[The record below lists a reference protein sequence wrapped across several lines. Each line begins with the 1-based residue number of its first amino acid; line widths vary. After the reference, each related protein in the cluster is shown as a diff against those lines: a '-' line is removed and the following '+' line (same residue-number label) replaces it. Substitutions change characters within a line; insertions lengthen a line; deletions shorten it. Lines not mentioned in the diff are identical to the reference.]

1 MFFSESFYRN
11 IKKLFIWISISI
23 ISFATIISVL
33 VYSIPYFMDLEAY
46 KKLIFEE
53 IQQRSE
59 LNIEFSDS
67 DIKIFP
73 IPGVEFSY
81 VNLSKDNLNIATV
94 NRVFVR
100 IGVLSLLSGDVEV
113 TGIYLNSGSISI
125 IRNKDGSFPVFSQID
140 ALEKVN
146 TLNESFEDKKNENTN
161 DKNKSEAASNN
172 QEFNLVNFL
181 SQLPSTFVLE
191 NIHIKYINGLNGK
204 LYNFYIWNSNL
215 EIVANSRKFHL
226 DLFGKMNEEKL
237 EIYSDFSFVSD
248 ELNYENFRIK
258 SSIFLTQFSASIA
271 EDILVIFPR
280 ANFKFSSLTGKIHLT
295 KDDEDLVRLHLF
307 DARILN
313 LSYKKDK
320 SFGNFIGG
328 LMIYYSIKDEKLTLD
343 DIQVEWI
350 GKSKVYGNGILT
362 FGKSPQI
369 YFSINSQFFDYESI
383 IQVVNLWLDAD
394 LDKSKAFKG
403 IPDTGYKSKV
413 NIILD
418 WKLKNISFYQYKID
432 SIQGKT
438 IYKNGNLLLSGIKT
452 KYYDGEILS
461 DGQLTYKSGIF
472 KLNSNHIL
480 RDVNTEKLLNHYSD
494 KKYLTGNFSGNFV
507 LSSIGSNANS
517 MESNIY
523 INGDYLLQEGELL
536 GYLNF
541 FRPIASLG
549 KLINFNGPTGNSMEY
564 SSITGKLQYEKKVT
578 MLTNVKMKGVGLDAE
593 ANGKIAGDKINMR
606 ITVALP
612 GPAGKAL
619 KLPILYQ
626 GVFGKNVPFI
636 DPVWLGSVYVG
647 TILLAGPAGA
657 AVGGI
662 AGSAASEYVNSAI
675 GSVQK
680 GFKSTTKFLFGSSEE
695 EDSEEPNIEKRK

>member
-172 QEFNLVNFL
+172 QEFNFVNFL

-191 NIHIKYINGLNGK
+191 NIHIKYNNGLNGK

-328 LMIYYSIKDEKLTLD
+328 LMISYSIKDEKLTLD

>member
-191 NIHIKYINGLNGK
+191 NIHIKYNNGLNGK